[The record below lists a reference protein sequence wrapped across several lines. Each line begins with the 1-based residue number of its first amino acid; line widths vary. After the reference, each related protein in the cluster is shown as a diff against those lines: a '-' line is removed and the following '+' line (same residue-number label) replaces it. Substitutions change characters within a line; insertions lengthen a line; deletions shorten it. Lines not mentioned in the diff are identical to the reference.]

1 MLNFSQNEILCFI
14 FINSNPTHMVEHP
27 NCNSE
32 NEPRDSPFPHIHP
45 VEWQRRWDLTFNHSG
60 TWPLLTDECIHSS
73 IRLSGSLSPAALPPY
88 SRSRHRSQS
97 ELPQRHTWPP
107 SSRGL
112 LLSNRLVQPS
122 RSFMIWHLSATISLS
137 SPLPQ
142 RAPWPISFE
151 KDKPS
156 PWLDTLG
163 MDFLFFSIRSPGTS
177 MCLAHGRCLFDKRMV
192 SSAATALLLIPPIP
206 GSICLHDLQVAF
218 TT

>member
-112 LLSNRLVQPS
+112 LLSNHLVQPS

-156 PWLDTLG
+156 PCGWTLWGWTSSSLALDPQELACVWHMG
-163 MDFLFFSIRSPGTS
+163 GVCLINEWWALQPLLSSSFHPFLE
-177 MCLAHGRCLFDKRMV
+177 
-192 SSAATALLLIPPIP
+192 
-206 GSICLHDLQVAF
+206 AF
-218 TT
+218 ACMISR